1 MVKNGVS
8 RIKEQR
14 GKIMKAIKEKDLKGI
29 FGEVMFNEFLAYM
42 KGKTYVNSTTELM
55 YYTTNIDNFLLSF
68 FHRTFLEVL
77 YSREL

>member
-1 MVKNGVS
+1 
-8 RIKEQR
+8 
-14 GKIMKAIKEKDLKGI
+14 MKAKKEKDLKRI

-68 FHRTFLEVL
+68 FHRTFLEIL
-77 YSREL
+77 YSRELEKAEIEV